1 MRMKSAYE
9 LATEGLQELQQNNP
23 ILNPKVYLLIIDGKS
38 MEVYASK
45 ETAEYEMRLCQQAD
59 DELDES
65 HVYRIRE
72 MDVNLHTL

>member
-1 MRMKSAYE
+1 MKSAYE
-9 LATEGLQELQQNNP
+9 LATEGLNELQQNNP
-23 ILNPKVYLLIIDGKS
+23 ILVPKVYLLVIDGKS

-45 ETAEYEMRLCQQAD
+45 ETADYEKRLCQQAD

-72 MDVNLHTL
+72 MDLNLHTL

>member
-1 MRMKSAYE
+1 MKSAYE
-9 LATEGLQELQQNNP
+9 LATEGLNELQQNNP
-23 ILNPKVYLLIIDGKS
+23 ILVPKVYLLVIDGKS

-45 ETAEYEMRLCQQAD
+45 ETTEYKIHLCQQTD

-72 MDVNLHTL
+72 MDLNLHTL